1 MGSMT
6 EHSAGDA
13 ASTET
18 PDRPREVSDGKQ
30 SLHRED
36 AQDAPSRPDKSKTR
50 SSRQH
55 PIRDR
60 PHAPIIPDHRQHGV
74 APSREEVVASTTSC
88 PAGRKEEP
96 HSSVQVCDRVATL
109 EERLAVAEGNIHDL
123 RRYAQVKDYQVA
135 RLKDKLQSASSSCEG
150 QRQHIQQLQ
159 FMLQSTETALRE
171 LEDRHRSETEAQ
183 HLEMKVARRF
193 LQRSDSLSETDV
205 KDQVVKLNEEV
216 FQIAANIVDD
226 ILDGCGGEIAVSMSV
241 EQVDTRTVE
250 LLVGGPV
257 VRALGGS
264 CVGEGAFDA
273 ALQSAVM
280 ICLNRPV
287 SSVIRSW
294 GFSSSSGDTKH
305 WEAAYR
311 RVLHQEGPNVA
322 RQWRAMTRRSL
333 RTAEQDKPRLC
344 ADVATSLCRD
354 LTTVLTFAL
363 GKCPGSEPQGQISV
377 EPYRERLGYVAELA
391 VELNESLGFGV
402 SSADLIVFAAQT
414 GERFDLRRMRDFW
427 NGESTG
433 AGDQQEIVV
442 GTCALGLK
450 REGISG
456 DGDKAG
462 VGLVLLPASVVL
474 QSALHPDPHT

>member
-1 MGSMT
+1 MGLVSELFSSLWGLVPGMGSMT
-6 EHSAGDA
+6 D
-13 ASTET
+13 
-18 PDRPREVSDGKQ
+18 
-30 SLHRED
+30 
-36 AQDAPSRPDKSKTR
+36 
-50 SSRQH
+50 RQH

-74 APSREEVVASTTSC
+74 APSREEVVTSTTSC

-135 RLKDKLQSASSSCEG
+135 WLKDKLQSASSSCEG

-193 LQRSDSLSETDV
+193 LQRSDSLSEIDV

-226 ILDGCGGEIAVSMSV
+226 ILDGSGGEIA
-241 EQVDTRTVE
+241 VDTRTVE

-264 CVGEGAFDA
+264 CVGE
-273 ALQSAVM
+273 
-280 ICLNRPV
+280 
-287 SSVIRSW
+287 
-294 GFSSSSGDTKH
+294 
-305 WEAAYR
+305 
-311 RVLHQEGPNVA
+311 EGPNVA